1 MDRLLIFAWIVVFII
16 SYNMHLRQHEQ
27 DKAVP
32 VKSAELVEFMVD
44 CELKGL
50 KVIEIDELT
59 VSCVP

>member
-1 MDRLLIFAWIVVFII
+1 MDRLLIVAVVVFCII
-16 SYNMHLRQHEQ
+16 SYNAHLRLHKQE
-27 DKAVP
+27 KAVP